1 MHGRNGRP
9 YYACSLSRTFANL
22 FLVPASCSP
31 SPHPHTCCLVV
42 ARNAT
47 ARPTQLEDLLNPIK
61 VVNLEKKI
69 LVASDKLAAAGVCLD
84 LHCWWSLR

>member
-1 MHGRNGRP
+1 M
-9 YYACSLSRTFANL
+9 
-22 FLVPASCSP
+22 
-31 SPHPHTCCLVV
+31 V

-69 LVASDKLAAAGVCLD
+69 LVASFSRPVATT
-84 LHCWWSLR
+84 RT